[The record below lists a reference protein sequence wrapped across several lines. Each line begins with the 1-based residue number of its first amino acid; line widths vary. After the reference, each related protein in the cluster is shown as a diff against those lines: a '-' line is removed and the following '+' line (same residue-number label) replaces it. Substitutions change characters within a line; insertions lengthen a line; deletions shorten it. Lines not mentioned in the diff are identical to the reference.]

1 MKRYFFLYAWSLSLL
16 VCLGGPAKADVV
28 ITGTRVVYPANARDV
43 SIKLTNGG
51 AKPALVQAWVDT
63 GDASQLPEQSDAP
76 FVLTPPVSRVD
87 PNKGQTL
94 RLMFTGAELPQNKE
108 SLFWLNVLEVP
119 PATAGEAAEN
129 ELQLAFRSRI
139 KIFYRPANLP
149 GLSIEAAE
157 QLRWRLVAAAGGWAL
172 ECSNPTPYY
181 ISLVSAGMTVN
192 GRAYSSKQGG
202 MVSPGG
208 QTNFSLS
215 DLLVK
220 PGADTQVDYTAIND
234 YGGVE
239 IHKKKLEQ

>member
-1 MKRYFFLYAWSLSLL
+1 MKNYFSACAWSLSLL
-16 VCLGGPAKADVV
+16 LCLDGPAKADVV

-43 SIKLTNGG
+43 SIKMTNGG
-51 AKPALVQAWVDT
+51 TKPALVQAWVDR
-63 GDASQLPEQSDAP
+63 GDPSQLPENSDAP

-87 PNKGQTL
+87 ANRGQTL
-94 RLMFTGAELPQNKE
+94 RLMFTGAELPQDKE

-119 PATAGEAAEN
+119 PATTVDAAEN

-149 GLSIEAAE
+149 GLAIEAAE
-157 QLRWRLVAAAGGWAL
+157 QLHWRVVPAAGGWAL

-181 ISLVSAGMTVN
+181 ISLVSVGMTVA
-192 GRAYSSKQGG
+192 GRTHNSKEGG

-208 QTNFSLS
+208 KASFPLTDLS
-215 DLLVK
+215 GK
-220 PGADTQVDYTAIND
+220 PGADVQVDFTAIND

-239 IHKKKLEQ
+239 AHKKKLEQ